1 MTTPSERT
9 RNILQAG
16 AYLKEL
22 RADRSLPERVRNE
35 ANRLLR
41 HYPTVSDVQMLAM
54 IEAKFMGSNLLTPQF
69 DRGWCG
75 SYPLGPHTD

>member
-16 AYLKEL
+16 AFLKEL
-22 RADRSLPERVRNE
+22 RADKSMPERIRNE

-41 HYPTVSDVQMLAM
+41 HYPTARDVQTLAM
-54 IEAKFMGSNLLTPQF
+54 IEANSMGSTILTPQF
-69 DRGWCG
+69 DPEWCEG
-75 SYPLGPHTD
+75 YHLGLHTS

>member
-16 AYLKEL
+16 AFLKEV
-22 RADRSLPERVRNE
+22 RADASLPQRVRNE

-41 HYPTVSDVQMLAM
+41 HYPTTKDVEMLAM
-54 IEAKFMGSNLLTPQF
+54 IEANSIGSNFLTPQL
-69 DRGWCG
+69 DPAWYE
-75 SYPLGPHTD
+75 SYHLGPHTS